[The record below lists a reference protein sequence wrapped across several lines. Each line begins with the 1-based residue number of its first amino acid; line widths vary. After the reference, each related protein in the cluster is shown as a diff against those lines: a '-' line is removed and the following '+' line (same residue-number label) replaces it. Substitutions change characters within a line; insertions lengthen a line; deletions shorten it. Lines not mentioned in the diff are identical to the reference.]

1 MSIRRFFAKTTSEAL
16 RMVRDELGSDGV
28 ILSNRTVQGG
38 VEILALGHGDIAALI
53 PPPLPQETGPALQS
67 HQESYS
73 GEPGRRKRVSFTS
86 VNKDQVGE
94 AGEADSGGQNPYLF
108 LPVEKPERRTGGATV
123 SNHAAAPDPAIEP
136 FRIAGTG
143 DQAAPDLAHAGGK
156 HRPAVKAKSLPAA
169 QAATHIEG
177 LDGAHARKPRI
188 ARRSVSK
195 AVPDA
200 ASGGGKGTSLID
212 LRQVA
217 DEVAASVLSEIK
229 SMRGKLEQQLTML
242 GWKEQERLDPVRGGL
257 LRQLQSAGFTDS
269 RAHEL
274 TRQLPS
280 GIDEKDATNWAKSV
294 LVENLQAIASE
305 GEIMEKGG
313 VYALVGPTGV
323 GKTTTTAKLAARCVV
338 RHGADKL
345 ALLTTDGYRIGGH
358 EQLRIYGKILG
369 VTVHAVKDTHDLTL
383 ALAEL
388 RGKHLVLIDT
398 VGMGQRD
405 RMVAEQVAMLAGCGM
420 EVKRLLLLNAA
431 SNWHTLDE
439 VAHAYRGNGLAGAI
453 ITKLDESVIIG
464 PALDTA
470 IRHRLPLY
478 YTAGGQRVPEDLEL
492 ADPSYLVNCAL
503 DGLPS
508 ASSFGMP
515 EDEFVMP
522 MPTCRGD
529 KTSPDVG
536 GIHLG

>member
-1 MSIRRFFAKTTSEAL
+1 MSIRRFFAKTTSDAL
-16 RMVRDELGSDGV
+16 RKVRDELGSDGV

-53 PPPLPQETGPALQS
+53 PPPRPQETGYALQS
-67 HQESYS
+67 HQESYAD
-73 GEPGRRKRVSFTS
+73 ERQKRVFFTS
-86 VNKDQVGE
+86 VDKDQVGDAE
-94 AGEADSGGQNPYLF
+94 EADSGGQKPDLF
-108 LPVEKPERRTGGATV
+108 LPIEKPERRSTGATI
-123 SNHAAAPDPAIEP
+123 SNHGAAPDPAIELS
-136 FRIAGTG
+136 RIAGTG
-143 DQAAPDLAHAGGK
+143 DQAVPDLAHVGRK
-156 HRPAVKAKSLPAA
+156 HRPVVKSLPPGHSV
-169 QAATHIEG
+169 TDIEG
-177 LDGAHARKPRI
+177 LDAAPPGKPRI
-188 ARRSVSK
+188 ARRAVNK

-200 ASGGGKGTSLID
+200 ESSGGKGTPLID

-242 GWKEQERLDPVRGGL
+242 GWKEQARLDPVRGGL
-257 LRQLQSAGFTDS
+257 LRQLQLAGFTDS
-269 RAHEL
+269 RAHDL

-294 LVENLQAIASE
+294 LVENLQAVANE

-431 SNWHTLDE
+431 SNGHTLDE

-464 PALDTA
+464 SALDTA

-492 ADPSYLVNCAL
+492 ADPSSLVNCAL

-508 ASSFGMP
+508 ASPFDMP

-522 MPTCRGD
+522 MRTCRGD
-529 KTSPDVG
+529 KTSPDIG

>member
-16 RMVRDELGSDGV
+16 RKVRDELGSDGV
-28 ILSNRTVQGG
+28 ILSNRTMHGG

-53 PPPLPQETGPALQS
+53 PPPPPQKTGPALQP
-67 HQESYS
+67 HQESYV
-73 GEPGRRKRVSFTS
+73 GGPGRQKRVSFTS
-86 VNKDQVGE
+86 VDKDQVGDAE
-94 AGEADSGGQNPYLF
+94 EADSGGQNPHLF
-108 LPVEKPERRTGGATV
+108 LPVQKPERRTTGATI
-123 SNHAAAPDPAIEP
+123 SNHGAAPDPAIELS
-136 FRIAGTG
+136 RIAGTG
-143 DQAAPDLAHAGGK
+143 DQAVPDLAHTGRK
-156 HRPAVKAKSLPAA
+156 HRPVVKSLPAGHTV
-169 QAATHIEG
+169 THIEG
-177 LDGAHARKPRI
+177 RDAAHPRKPWI
-188 ARRSVSK
+188 ARRAVNK
-195 AVPDA
+195 AIPDA
-200 ASGGGKGTSLID
+200 ASSDGKGTSLID

-257 LRQLQSAGFTDS
+257 LRQLQLAGFTDS
-269 RAHEL
+269 RAHDL

-294 LVENLQAIASE
+294 LVRNLQAIANE
-305 GEIMEKGG
+305 GEILEKGG

-431 SNWHTLDE
+431 SNGHTLDE

-464 PALDTA
+464 SALDTA

-508 ASSFGMP
+508 ASPFDMP
-515 EDEFVMP
+515 EDEFVLP
-522 MPTCRGD
+522 MPTCKGD
-529 KTSPDVG
+529 NTSPDIG

>member
-16 RMVRDELGSDGV
+16 RKVRDELGSDGV

-38 VEILALGHGDIAALI
+38 VEILALANGDIAGLI
-53 PPPLPQETGPALQS
+53 PSPPPQESGPALQP
-67 HQESYS
+67 HQESYLA
-73 GEPGRRKRVSFTS
+73 EAARQKRVSFTS
-86 VNKDQVGE
+86 VDKDQVGDTE
-94 AGEADSGGQNPYLF
+94 ESDSGGQNPDLF
-108 LPVEKPERRTGGATV
+108 LPVQKQERRTT
-123 SNHAAAPDPAIEP
+123 AAAISINGAAPNPAIELS
-136 FRIAGTG
+136 RVAGTG
-143 DQAAPDLAHAGGK
+143 DQAVPDLAHAGRK
-156 HRPAVKAKSLPAA
+156 HGPVVKSLPTGHTVTHTERPDAA
-169 QAATHIEG
+169 HP
-177 LDGAHARKPRI
+177 RKPRI
-188 ARRSVSK
+188 ARR
-195 AVPDA
+195 AVNKVIPDA
-200 ASGGGKGTSLID
+200 ASSGGKGTSLTD

-217 DEVAASVLSEIK
+217 DEVAASVLNEIK

-242 GWKEQERLDPVRGGL
+242 AWKEQERLDPVRGGL
-257 LRQLQSAGFTDS
+257 VRQLQLAGFTDS
-269 RAHEL
+269 RAHDL

-294 LVENLQAIASE
+294 LIRNLQAIANESE
-305 GEIMEKGG
+305 ILEKGG

-405 RMVAEQVAMLAGCGM
+405 RMVAEQVAMLAGCGV

-431 SNWHTLDE
+431 SNGHTLDE

-464 PALDTA
+464 SALDTA

-508 ASSFGMP
+508 ASPFDMP
-515 EDEFVMP
+515 EDEFVVP
-522 MPTCRGD
+522 MPTRKGD
-529 KTSPDVG
+529 NISPDIG